1 MDEITSSPASNESRP
16 AYPAPR
22 RDGSTRGAAL
32 WATLVAVPITLVVAG
47 FTFAKLAP
55 PESAATPSPSATA
68 VRPQST
74 APVEMPAPALAE
86 RPATVCLALVS
97 QLPSS
102 VRDLQQRPV
111 TAGAE
116 QNAAYGDP
124 ALTVSCGGVPQPE
137 LCPSPAP
144 GKPADQPADGCI
156 PQTGDV
162 WRVNGVCWYPV
173 EDADGAVLTA
183 VDREVPVRVR
193 LPRAYEQPLQWVAP
207 ISDAIVATVPSAKT
221 APAGC
226 SA

>member
-1 MDEITSSPASNESRP
+1 MTSSPASDESRP
-16 AYPAPR
+16 AESAPR
-22 RDGSTRGAAL
+22 RDRSTRSAAL
-32 WATLVAVPITLVVAG
+32 WATLIAAPITLVVAG

-55 PESAATPSPSATA
+55 PAPAATPSPSATV

-74 APVEMPAPALAE
+74 APVEMPAPVLAQ

-97 QLPSS
+97 QLPAS

-124 ALTVSCGGVPQPE
+124 ALTVSCGGMPQLE
-137 LCPSPAP
+137 LCPSSAP
-144 GKPADQPADGCI
+144 GASTDQPADGCI
-156 PQTGDV
+156 PATGDV

-173 EDADGAVLTA
+173 QEDDAAVLTA
-183 VDREVPVRVR
+183 VDREVPVRVKV
-193 LPRAYEQPLQWVAP
+193 PKAYDPPLQWVAQ
-207 ISDAIVATVPSAKT
+207 ISDAIVASVPSAET

-226 SA
+226 SG